1 MIAKK
6 KTKEEKTVNT
16 QNRMQHNNPTQHNKK
31 EQKETEQC
39 LFG

>member
-16 QNRMQHNNPTQHNKK
+16 QNRMQHNKK
-31 EQKETEQC
+31 KQKETEQC